1 MMKNHLQQNYF
12 PSLILSM
19 MIAVSITLS
28 MPSYAATVN
37 LATVPLATATTT
49 NVLPNLM
56 FTLDDSGSMD
66 SNYLPDWVDDSLCKN
81 VSGSYKGACNQ

>member
-1 MMKNHLQQNYF
+1 MKHYLPKRHFLNFLLMT
-12 PSLILSM
+12 SLLAPIW
-19 MIAVSITLS
+19 V
-28 MPSYAATVN
+28 YAATLN

-66 SNYLPDWVDDSLCKN
+66 SNYLPDWANDN
-81 VSGSYKGACNQ
+81 VCTYRKIND